1 MKMHSVLRII
11 HLLHTEL
18 NYLQEYNNY
27 TLYGCLPLLKITV
40 RTPAC
45 TLEAC
50 TFQYFIAHKE
60 YITFCKK

>member
-50 TFQYFIAHKE
+50 TFQ
-60 YITFCKK
+60 